1 MRTAASTISPLP
13 NSLAWLRD
21 LLREEL
27 SPYPGR
33 GALVV
38 RMVSAASIVMVINMT
53 FQIPFGV
60 YGAVYALILSR
71 EHPGAT
77 LQATKNLIVSF
88 SFAAVYALVGAVF
101 FSGEPMLRLL
111 WVLATLFLIFFA
123 LKAVSN
129 YTAAF
134 NFGYLVIVTIPLW
147 DSRISAEQKVVQTL
161 WAVGAVAFATII
173 TTMMEFVYARS
184 RPVDSLTSAM
194 VERLQSTAS
203 WLRSPSRGVAAPS
216 AEHQLIR
223 LAILGTSRMRRDLL
237 RSSSYSPESTQQ
249 MGAVVALVGRLVDLG
264 ANLSGLSTEFSK
276 TDLHRLGR
284 LADRIEALSHD
295 LLSRRTPHR
304 FETMEESPATTV
316 PLLQEMEETVSLI
329 AEVTSGSDSLP
340 ENQSPMTREQTPSPF
355 FVPDAFSN
363 PSYVRFGI
371 RGGLAASF
379 CYLIYN
385 LVAWQGISTAVTT
398 CLLTAL
404 TTIGASRQKQVLRFG
419 GAIVGG
425 IFIGFGA
432 QVFVLPALDS
442 IAGFLMLFVAVS
454 VLSAW
459 IITSGPRLSYFGMQI
474 AVAFYLNNL
483 QEYKFQTSLTVARD
497 RVAGI
502 LLGLVA
508 MWLIFDQLWGASAL
522 VAMQR
527 SFVSTLR
534 LLAKLMTPVSKAP
547 GVTIEEAY
555 RLRETISTNFE
566 ELRQQADGLMLEF
579 GGSRE
584 HNLAARSYLLRWQ
597 LQLRIIFVT
606 RIALL
611 RYLLRLPGFEVPEP
625 LLRTQEIA
633 DSQLSERLERLAD
646 QISDKEPSSPATYD
660 THCPLPQV
668 VMYDSK
674 SDTSLAPRSRSFLLL
689 SSRITSLLTSLEMDI
704 IAYQSQFAS
713 VRPVR
718 NAGRHKEPG
727 GSLRSPPNR
736 I

>member
-1 MRTAASTISPLP
+1 MI
-13 NSLAWLRD
+13 
-21 LLREEL
+21 
-27 SPYPGR
+27 
-33 GALVV
+33 
-38 RMVSAASIVMVINMT
+38 IIMT
-53 FQIPFGV
+53 FHIPYGV
-60 YGAVYALILSR
+60 YGAVYALTLSR
-71 EHPGAT
+71 EGPDAT
-77 LQATKNLIVSF
+77 LHATKNLIVSF

-101 FSGEPMLRLL
+101 FSGEPVLRLL
-111 WVLATLFLIFFA
+111 WVLATIFLVFFA

-129 YTAAF
+129 HTAAF
-134 NFGYLVIVTIPLW
+134 NFGYLVTVTIPIW
-147 DSRISAEQKVVQTL
+147 DSQSSGEQKVVQTL
-161 WAVGAVAFATII
+161 WAVGAVAIATII
-173 TTMMEFVYARS
+173 TTVMEFVYARS
-184 RPVDSLTSAM
+184 RPVDSLTSAI

-203 WLRSPSRGVAAPS
+203 WLRSLSKGVTAPS

-237 RSSSYSPESTQQ
+237 HSSYSPDSTQKI
-249 MGAVVALVGRLVDLG
+249 GAVVALVGRLVDLG
-264 ANLSGLSTEFSK
+264 ANLSGPSIEFSK
-276 TDLHRLGR
+276 ADLQRLER

-295 LLSRRTPHR
+295 FLSRRTPHR
-304 FETMEESPATTV
+304 FETLEPSPVTRV
-316 PLLQEMEETVSLI
+316 PLLQEMDETVSLI
-329 AEVTSGSDSLP
+329 AEVISGSDSQP
-340 ENQSPMTREQTPSPF
+340 ENHLPMPREQTPSPF

-363 PSYVRFGI
+363 PAYVQFGI
-371 RGGLAASF
+371 RGGLAASI

-442 IAGFLMLFVAVS
+442 IAGFLMLFVAVT

-459 IITSGPRLSYFGMQI
+459 IITSGPRLSYFGVQI
-474 AVAFYLNNL
+474 AVAFYLINL
-483 QEYKFQTSLTVARD
+483 QEYKFQTSLAVARD

-502 LLGLVA
+502 FLGLVA
-508 MWLIFDQLWGASAL
+508 MWVIFDQLWGASAL

-534 LLAKLMTPVSKAP
+534 LLAKLMTPVSKAS

-584 HNLAARSYLLRWQ
+584 HNLAARSHLLRWQ
-597 LQLRIIFVT
+597 LQLRIVFVT

-611 RYLLRLPGFEVPEP
+611 RYLLLLPGFEVPEP
-625 LLRTQEIA
+625 LLQTQEIA
-633 DSQLSERLERLAD
+633 DSQLSKRLERLAD
-646 QISDKEPSSPATYD
+646 RISDKAPSSLATYE
-660 THCPLPQV
+660 TQLPV
-668 VMYDSK
+668 ASRILKDSHF
-674 SDTSLAPRSRSFLLL
+674 DTSLAPHSRSFLLL
-689 SSRITSLLTSLEMDI
+689 SSRITSLLASLEMDI
-704 IAYQSQFAS
+704 VAHQSQFAS
-713 VRPVR
+713 VGPVQ
-718 NAGRHKEPG
+718 NAGRLKEPG
-727 GSLRSPPNR
+727 DSLPPPPNQV
-736 I
+736 

>member
-1 MRTAASTISPLP
+1 MDAEMATAASTISRLP

-33 GALVV
+33 GALVA

-60 YGAVYALILSR
+60 YGAVYALVLSR

-88 SFAAVYALVGAVF
+88 SFAAIYALVGAVF

-111 WVLATLFLIFFA
+111 WVLATLFLVFFA
-123 LKAVSN
+123 LKVVSN
-129 YTAAF
+129 HTAAF

-147 DSRISAEQKVVQTL
+147 DSQISAEQKVVQTL

-173 TTMMEFVYARS
+173 TTVMEFVYAGL
-184 RPVDSLTSAM
+184 RPVDSLTSAI

-203 WLRSPSRGVAAPS
+203 WLRSPSRGVASPS
-216 AEHQLIR
+216 SEHQLIR
-223 LAILGTSRMRRDLL
+223 LAMLGTSRMRRDLL
-237 RSSSYSPESTQQ
+237 HSSYSPESTQQ
-249 MGAVVALVGRLVDLG
+249 MGAIVALVGRLVDLG

-276 TDLHRLGR
+276 TDRHRLGR
-284 LADRIEALSHD
+284 LADRIEALSD
-295 LLSRRTPHR
+295 DILSRRTRHQ
-304 FETMEESPATTV
+304 FETLEESPRTTV
-316 PLLQEMEETVSLI
+316 PLLEEMEETVSLI

-340 ENQSPMTREQTPSPF
+340 DNQSPLTRDQTPSSF

-363 PSYVRFGI
+363 PAYVRFGI
-371 RGGLAASF
+371 RGGLAASL

-404 TTIGASRQKQVLRFG
+404 TTIGASRQKQILRFG

-432 QVFVLPALDS
+432 QVFLLPALDS
-442 IAGFLMLFVAVS
+442 IAGFLILFVAVS
-454 VLSAW
+454 AFSAW
-459 IITSGPRLSYFGMQI
+459 IITSGPRLSYFGVQI
-474 AVAFYLNNL
+474 AVAFYLINL
-483 QEYKFQTSLTVARD
+483 QEYKFQTSLAVARD

-508 MWLIFDQLWGASAL
+508 MWVIFDQLWGASAL
-522 VAMQR
+522 VEMQR

-534 LLAKLMTPVSKAP
+534 LLAKLMTPVSTTA
-547 GVTIEEAY
+547 GVTIDEAY
-555 RLRETISTNFE
+555 RLREAISTNFE

-584 HNLAARSYLLRWQ
+584 HNLGARSHLLRWQ
-597 LQLRIIFVT
+597 LQLRIIFVI

-611 RYLLRLPGFEVPEP
+611 RYLLRLPGFEIPEP

-633 DSQLSERLERLAD
+633 DGQLAERLERLAD
-646 QISDKEPSSPATYD
+646 RISNKVPSLLATYD
-660 THCPLPQV
+660 TQLPV
-668 VMYDSK
+668 TPSTVYDPR
-674 SDTSLAPRSRSFLLL
+674 SDTSLTPHSRSFLLL
-689 SSRITSLLTSLEMDI
+689 SSRITSLLTSLESEI

-713 VRPVR
+713 DRLSSS
-718 NAGRHKEPG
+718 NQ
-727 GSLRSPPNR
+727 
-736 I
+736 

>member
-1 MRTAASTISPLP
+1 MDAEMTTAASRVSPLP
-13 NSLAWLRD
+13 HSLAWLLA

-27 SPYPGR
+27 SPYSGR
-33 GALVV
+33 GELVA
-38 RMVSAASIVMVINMT
+38 RMVSAASIVMIINMT
-53 FQIPFGV
+53 FQIPYGV

-88 SFAAVYALVGAVF
+88 SFAAAYALVGAVF

-147 DSRISAEQKVVQTL
+147 DSQISAEQKVVQTL

-173 TTMMEFVYARS
+173 TTVMEFAYARL

-194 VERLQSTAS
+194 VERLQSTAY
-203 WLRSPSRGVAAPS
+203 WLRSLSKGVAAPS
-216 AEHQLIR
+216 AEQQLIR
-223 LAILGTSRMRRDLL
+223 LAVLGTSRMRRDLL
-237 RSSSYSPESTQQ
+237 RAGYSPESTQQ
-249 MGAVVALVGRLVDLG
+249 MGAIVALVGRLVDLG
-264 ANLSGLSTEFSK
+264 ANLSALSTESSK

-284 LADRIEALSHD
+284 LADRIEALAGD
-295 LLSRRTPHR
+295 WLSRRTPR
-304 FETMEESPATTV
+304 RSETVEESPADTV

-329 AEVTSGSDSLP
+329 VEVTSGSDSLP
-340 ENQSPMTREQTPSPF
+340 ENHSPMARDQTPGTF

-363 PSYVRFGI
+363 PAYVQFGI

-425 IFIGFGA
+425 IFIGFGT
-432 QVFVLPALDS
+432 QVFVLPVLDS
-442 IAGFLMLFVAVS
+442 IAGFLMLFVVVS
-454 VLSAW
+454 AFSAW
-459 IITSGPRLSYFGMQI
+459 IITSGPRLSYFGVQI
-474 AVAFYLNNL
+474 AVAFYLINL

-508 MWLIFDQLWGASAL
+508 MWVIFDQLWGASAL

-527 SFVSTLR
+527 SLVSTLR
-534 LLAKLMTPVSKAP
+534 LLAKLMSPVSKAS

-579 GGSRE
+579 DGSRQ
-584 HNLAARSYLLRWQ
+584 HNLLARSHLLRWQ
-597 LQLRIIFVT
+597 LQLRIVFVT

-611 RYLLRLPGFEVPEP
+611 RYLLRLPGFEIPDP
-625 LLRTQEIA
+625 LLRAQEIT
-633 DSQLSERLERLAD
+633 DGQLAEKLERLAD
-646 QISDKEPSSPATYD
+646 RMSNKMPSSLATYELAVASSNMSD
-660 THCPLPQV
+660 A
-668 VMYDSK
+668 K
-674 SDTSLAPRSRSFLLL
+674 SDTSMAPHCRSFLLL
-689 SSRITSLLTSLEMDI
+689 SSRMTSMLMSLETDM
-704 IAYQSQFAS
+704 IAHQS
-713 VRPVR
+713 
-718 NAGRHKEPG
+718 
-727 GSLRSPPNR
+727 
-736 I
+736 

>member
-1 MRTAASTISPLP
+1 MDAEMATAASMISPLP

-21 LLREEL
+21 LLGEEL

-33 GALVV
+33 GALVA
-38 RMVSAASIVMVINMT
+38 RMVSAASIVMIINMT
-53 FQIPFGV
+53 FQIPNGV
-60 YGAVYALILSR
+60 NGVVYALILSR

-77 LQATKNLIVSF
+77 LQATKNLIVSI

-101 FSGEPMLRLL
+101 FSGEPVLRLL

-123 LKAVSN
+123 LKAISN
-129 YTAAF
+129 HTAAF
-134 NFGYLVIVTIPLW
+134 NFGWLVIVTIPLW
-147 DSRISAEQKVVQTL
+147 DSQISAEQKVVQTL
-161 WAVGAVAFATII
+161 WTAGAVAFATII
-173 TTMMEFVYARS
+173 TTVIEFVYARL
-184 RPVDSLTSAM
+184 RPVDSLTSAL

-203 WLRSPSRGVAAPS
+203 LLRSLSQGVAATS
-216 AEHQLIR
+216 SEQQLIR

-237 RSSSYSPESTQQ
+237 HAGYSPESTQQ

-264 ANLSGLSTEFSK
+264 ANLSGLSTAFSK
-276 TDLHRLGR
+276 TDLHSLGR
-284 LADRIEALSHD
+284 LANRIDALSD
-295 LLSRRTPHR
+295 DWLSRRTPR
-304 FETMEESPATTV
+304 PVETFEESPATTV

-340 ENQSPMTREQTPSPF
+340 ENQSPMTRDQTQSPF

-363 PSYVRFGI
+363 PAYVQFGI

-425 IFIGFGA
+425 IFVGFGA

-442 IAGFLMLFVAVS
+442 IAGFLMLFVVVS
-454 VLSAW
+454 AFSAW
-459 IITSGPRLSYFGMQI
+459 IITSGPRLSYFGVQI
-474 AVAFYLNNL
+474 AVAFYLINL
-483 QEYKFQTSLTVARD
+483 QEYKFQTSLAVARD

-508 MWLIFDQLWGASAL
+508 MWVVFDQLWGASAL

-534 LLAKLMTPVSKAP
+534 LLAKLMTPVSKAS

-584 HNLAARSYLLRWQ
+584 HNLAARSHLLRWQ
-597 LQLRIIFVT
+597 LQLRIIFVI

-611 RYLLRLPGFEVPEP
+611 RYLLRLPGFEIPEP

-633 DSQLSERLERLAD
+633 DGQLAERLERLAD
-646 QISDKEPSSPATYD
+646 RISNKVPSLLATYD
-660 THCPLPQV
+660 TQLPV
-668 VMYDSK
+668 APSTIYDPR
-674 SDTSLAPRSRSFLLL
+674 SDTSLAPHSRSFLLL
-689 SSRITSLLTSLEMDI
+689 SSRITSLLTSLESEI

-713 VRPVR
+713 DRLSSS
-718 NAGRHKEPG
+718 NQ
-727 GSLRSPPNR
+727 
-736 I
+736 

>member
-1 MRTAASTISPLP
+1 MATAASPISPRP

-33 GALVV
+33 GALVA

-53 FQIPFGV
+53 FQIPYGI

-134 NFGYLVIVTIPLW
+134 NFGYLVIVTIPIW
-147 DSRISAEQKVVQTL
+147 DSQISAEQKVVQTL
-161 WAVGAVAFATII
+161 WTVGAVAFATII
-173 TTMMEFVYARS
+173 TTLMEFVYARL
-184 RPVDSLTSAM
+184 RPVNSLASAI
-194 VERLQSTAS
+194 VERLQSTAF
-203 WLRSPSRGVAAPS
+203 WLRSPSRGVASPS

-237 RSSSYSPESTQQ
+237 HSSYSPESTQQ
-249 MGAVVALVGRLVDLG
+249 MGAIVALVGRLVDLG

-276 TDLHRLGR
+276 TDLQRLGR
-284 LADRIEALSHD
+284 LADRIEALCD
-295 LLSRRTPHR
+295 DILSRRTPHQ
-304 FETMEESPATTV
+304 FETLEESPATTV
-316 PLLQEMEETVSLI
+316 PLLEEMEETVSLI

-340 ENQSPMTREQTPSPF
+340 DNQPRMTRDQTPSPF

-363 PSYVRFGI
+363 PAYVRFGI

-404 TTIGASRQKQVLRFG
+404 TTIGASRQKQILRFG
-419 GAIVGG
+419 GAIIGG
-425 IFIGFGA
+425 IVIGFGA

-454 VLSAW
+454 VFSAW
-459 IITSGPRLSYFGMQI
+459 IITSGPRLSYFGVQI
-474 AVAFYLNNL
+474 AVAFYLINL
-483 QEYKFQTSLTVARD
+483 QEYKFQTSLAVARD

-508 MWLIFDQLWGASAL
+508 MWMIFDQLWGASAL

-534 LLAKLMTPVSKAP
+534 LLAKLMTPVAKAP
-547 GVTIEEAY
+547 GVTVEEAY

-584 HNLAARSYLLRWQ
+584 HNLETRSHLLRWQ

-611 RYLLRLPGFEVPEP
+611 RYLLRLPGFEIPEP

-633 DSQLSERLERLAD
+633 DGQLAERLERLAD
-646 QISDKEPSSPATYD
+646 RISEKVPSSLATYD
-660 THCPLPQV
+660 TQLSV
-668 VMYDSK
+668 ASRILYDSN
-674 SDTSLAPRSRSFLLL
+674 SDTSLAPHSRSFLLL
-689 SSRITSLLTSLEMDI
+689 ASRITSLLTSLETDMV
-704 IAYQSQFAS
+704 AHELQFAS
-713 VRPVR
+713 ASPLR
-718 NAGRHKEPG
+718 NAGRHKELG

>member
-1 MRTAASTISPLP
+1 MAAASTISPLP

-38 RMVSAASIVMVINMT
+38 RMVCGASIVMVINMT
-53 FQIPFGV
+53 FQIPYGV

-71 EHPGAT
+71 EHPNAT

-173 TTMMEFVYARS
+173 TTVMEFVYARS

-203 WLRSPSRGVAAPS
+203 WLRSPSRGIAAPS

-249 MGAVVALVGRLVDLG
+249 MGAVVAFVGRLVDLG

-304 FETMEESPATTV
+304 FETLEESPATTV
-316 PLLQEMEETVSLI
+316 PLLQDMEETVSLI

-340 ENQSPMTREQTPSPF
+340 ENQSPMTREQTPSLF

-363 PSYVRFGI
+363 PSYARFGI
-371 RGGLAASF
+371 RGGLAAGF

-432 QVFVLPALDS
+432 QVLVLPALDS

-454 VLSAW
+454 ALSAW

-474 AVAFYLNNL
+474 AVAFYLINL
-483 QEYKFQTSLTVARD
+483 QEYKFQTSLAVARD

-508 MWLIFDQLWGASAL
+508 MWVIFDQLWGASAL

-527 SFVSTLR
+527 SFISTLR
-534 LLAKLMTPVSKAP
+534 LLAKLMTPVSKAS
-547 GVTIEEAY
+547 GATIEEAY

-566 ELRQQADGLMLEF
+566 ALREQADGLMLEF

-584 HNLAARSYLLRWQ
+584 RNLAARSHLLRWQ

-611 RYLLRLPGFEVPEP
+611 RYLLRLRGFEIPET

-633 DSQLSERLERLAD
+633 DGQLAERLERLAD
-646 QISDKEPSSPATYD
+646 RISDKVPSSLATYD
-660 THCPLPQV
+660 TPLPLASSIT
-668 VMYDSK
+668 YDSK
-674 SDTSLAPRSRSFLLL
+674 SDTSLTPHSRSFLLL
-689 SSRITSLLTSLEMDI
+689 SSRITSTLTSLETDI
-704 IAYQSQFAS
+704 LAHQS
-713 VRPVR
+713 
-718 NAGRHKEPG
+718 
-727 GSLRSPPNR
+727 
-736 I
+736 

>member
-1 MRTAASTISPLP
+1 MATAASTISPLP
-13 NSLAWLRD
+13 NALTWLRD

-33 GALVV
+33 GALVA

-53 FQIPFGV
+53 FQIPYGV
-60 YGAVYALILSR
+60 YGVVYALILSR
-71 EHPGAT
+71 EHPHAT

-101 FSGEPMLRLL
+101 FSGEPTLRLL
-111 WVLATLFLIFFA
+111 WVLATLLLIFFA

-147 DSRISAEQKVVQTL
+147 DSQISAEQKVVQTL

-173 TTMMEFVYARS
+173 TTVIEFVYARL

-203 WLRSPSRGVAAPS
+203 LLRSLSQRVAAPS
-216 AEHQLIR
+216 SEQTLIR

-237 RSSSYSPESTQQ
+237 HSGCSPESTQQ

-276 TDLHRLGR
+276 TDLHSLGR
-284 LADRIEALSHD
+284 LADRIETLSDD
-295 LLSRRTPHR
+295 LLSRRTPR
-304 FETMEESPATTV
+304 RLDTLEEFPATTV

-340 ENQSPMTREQTPSPF
+340 ENQSPIVRDQTPSPF

-363 PSYVRFGI
+363 PAYVQFGI

-419 GAIVGG
+419 GAIAGG
-425 IFIGFGA
+425 IFVGFGA

-442 IAGFLMLFVAVS
+442 IAGFLMLFVVVS
-454 VLSAW
+454 AFSAW
-459 IITSGPRLSYFGMQI
+459 IITSGPRLSYFGVQI
-474 AVAFYLNNL
+474 AVAFYLINL
-483 QEYKFQTSLTVARD
+483 QEYKFQTSLAVARD

-508 MWLIFDQLWGASAL
+508 MWAIFDQLWGASAL
-522 VAMQR
+522 LAMQR

-534 LLAKLMTPVSKAP
+534 LLAKLMTPVSKAS

-566 ELRQQADGLMLEF
+566 ELREQADGLMLEF

-584 HNLAARSYLLRWQ
+584 HNLAARSHLLRWQ

-611 RYLLRLPGFEVPEP
+611 RFLLRLPGFEIPEP
-625 LLRTQEIA
+625 LLRAQEIA
-633 DSQLSERLERLAD
+633 DGQLAERLERLVD
-646 QISDKEPSSPATYD
+646 RISDKVSSSLAMYD
-660 THCPLPQV
+660 TQLSVASSIP
-668 VMYDSK
+668 YDSN
-674 SDTSLAPRSRSFLLL
+674 SDTSLAPHSRSFLLL
-689 SSRITSLLTSLEMDI
+689 SSRITSLLTSLESEI

-713 VRPVR
+713 DRLSSS
-718 NAGRHKEPG
+718 NQ
-727 GSLRSPPNR
+727 
-736 I
+736 

>member
-1 MRTAASTISPLP
+1 MMPTGASTISPLP

-33 GALVV
+33 WTLVA
-38 RMVSAASIVMVINMT
+38 RMVSAASIVMIIIMT
-53 FQIPFGV
+53 FHIPYGV
-60 YGAVYALILSR
+60 YGAVYALTLSR
-71 EHPGAT
+71 EGPDAT
-77 LQATKNLIVSF
+77 LHATKNLIVSF

-101 FSGEPMLRLL
+101 FSGEPVLRLL
-111 WVLATLFLIFFA
+111 WVLATLFLVFFA

-129 YTAAF
+129 HTAAF
-134 NFGYLVIVTIPLW
+134 NFGYLVTVTIPIW
-147 DSRISAEQKVVQTL
+147 DSQISGEQKVVQTL
-161 WAVGAVAFATII
+161 WGVGAVAIATII
-173 TTMMEFVYARS
+173 TTVMEFVYARS
-184 RPVDSLTSAM
+184 RPVDSLTSAI

-203 WLRSPSRGVAAPS
+203 WLSSLSKGITAAS
-216 AEHQLIR
+216 SEHQLIR
-223 LAILGTSRMRRDLL
+223 LTILGTSRMRRDLL
-237 RSSSYSPESTQQ
+237 HSSNSRDSTQK

-264 ANLSGLSTEFSK
+264 ATVSGLSTEFSK
-276 TDLHRLGR
+276 ADMHRLGR
-284 LADRIEALSHD
+284 LADRIEALSDD
-295 LLSRRTPHR
+295 LLNRRTPHR
-304 FETMEESPATTV
+304 FETLAEFSATTV
-316 PLLQEMEETVSLI
+316 PLLQEMEETISLI

-340 ENQSPMTREQTPSPF
+340 ENQSPMPREQTPSPF

-363 PSYVRFGI
+363 PAYVQFGI

-425 IFIGFGA
+425 ILIGFGA

-442 IAGFLMLFVAVS
+442 IAGFLMLFVAVT

-459 IITSGPRLSYFGMQI
+459 IITSGPRLSYFGVQI
-474 AVAFYLNNL
+474 AVAFYLINL
-483 QEYKFQTSLTVARD
+483 QEYKFQTSLAVARD

-508 MWLIFDQLWGASAL
+508 MWVIFDQLWGASAL

-527 SFVSTLR
+527 SFVSALR
-534 LLAKLMTPVSKAP
+534 LLAKLMMPVSKAS
-547 GVTIEEAY
+547 GATIEEAY
-555 RLRETISTNFE
+555 RLSETLSTTFE

-579 GGSRE
+579 GNNRGR
-584 HNLAARSYLLRWQ
+584 NLAARSHFLRWQ

-611 RYLLRLPGFEVPEP
+611 RYLLPVPGFEIPEP
-625 LLRTQEIA
+625 LLRTQKIA
-633 DSQLSERLERLAD
+633 DDQLAERLRRLAD
-646 QISDKEPSSPATYD
+646 RLSDSVPSSLTTNDTQLPAAPSTIYD
-660 THCPLPQV
+660 PR
-668 VMYDSK
+668 
-674 SDTSLAPRSRSFLLL
+674 SDTSLAPHSRSFLLL
-689 SSRITSLLTSLEMDI
+689 SSRITSLLTSLETDI
-704 IAYQSQFAS
+704 IAHKSQS
-713 VRPVR
+713 
-718 NAGRHKEPG
+718 AGDG
-727 GSLRSPPNR
+727 LSSSSQ
-736 I
+736 

>member
-1 MRTAASTISPLP
+1 MMPTTTSPISPRP
-13 NSLAWLRD
+13 TSLAWLRD

-33 GALVV
+33 GVLVA
-38 RMVSAASIVMVINMT
+38 RMVSAASVVMVINMT
-53 FQIPFGV
+53 FQIPYGV
-60 YGAVYALILSR
+60 YGAVYALTLSR
-71 EHPGAT
+71 EHPDAT
-77 LQATKNLIVSF
+77 LQATKTMIISF

-101 FSGEPMLRLL
+101 FSGDPLLRLL

-147 DSRISAEQKVVQTL
+147 DSQISAEQKVVQTL

-173 TTMMEFVYARS
+173 TTVMEFVYARL
-184 RPVDSLTSAM
+184 RPVDSITSAI

-203 WLRSPSRGVAAPS
+203 WFRFLSKGVGAPS
-216 AEHQLIR
+216 SEQTLIR

-237 RSSSYSPESTQQ
+237 RSSYSPDLTQHT
-249 MGAVVALVGRLVDLG
+249 GAVVALVGRLVDLG
-264 ANLSGLSTEFSK
+264 ANLSGLTTEFSK
-276 TDLHRLGR
+276 TNLDRLGR
-284 LADRIEALSHD
+284 LADQIEALSGD
-295 LLSRRTPHR
+295 LLSRRTPRR
-304 FETMEESPATTV
+304 FETLEEFPGTTV
-316 PLLQEMEETVSLI
+316 PLLREMEETVSLI

-340 ENQSPMTREQTPSPF
+340 ENQSPTTRDQTPSPF

-363 PSYVRFGI
+363 PTHVQFGI

-379 CYLIYN
+379 CYLTYN

-442 IAGFLMLFVAVS
+442 IAGFLILFVAVS
-454 VLSAW
+454 VFSAW
-459 IITSGPRLSYFGMQI
+459 IMTSGPRLSYFGVQI
-474 AVAFYLNNL
+474 AVAFYLINL
-483 QEYKFQTSLTVARD
+483 QEYKFQTSLAVARD

-502 LLGLVA
+502 LLGLIA
-508 MWLIFDQLWGASAL
+508 MWVIFDQLWGASAL
-522 VAMQR
+522 ATMQR

-534 LLAKLMTPVSKAP
+534 LLAKLMGPVSKTSGA
-547 GVTIEEAY
+547 TIEEAY
-555 RLRETISTNFE
+555 RLREGISTNFE

-579 GGSRE
+579 GSSRE
-584 HNLAARSYLLRWQ
+584 HNLAARSHLLRWQ
-597 LQLRIIFVT
+597 LQLRIVFVT

-611 RYLLRLPGFEVPEP
+611 RYLLRLPGFEIPEP
-625 LLRTQEIA
+625 LLRTQTIA
-633 DSQLSERLERLAD
+633 DGQLAERLNRLAD
-646 QISDKEPSSPATYD
+646 RLFDGVPSALAAYD
-660 THCPLPQV
+660 TQLPV
-668 VMYDSK
+668 APTTIYDPK
-674 SDTSLAPRSRSFLLL
+674 SDTSLAPHSRSFLLL
-689 SSRITSLLTSLEMDI
+689 SSRITSLLTSLETDI
-704 IAYQSQFAS
+704 IAHQSQLAS
-713 VRPVR
+713 DGLSSS
-718 NAGRHKEPG
+718 NQ
-727 GSLRSPPNR
+727 
-736 I
+736 

>member
-1 MRTAASTISPLP
+1 MGAEMATAVSTTSPPP
-13 NSLAWLRD
+13 NSLASLRD

-33 GALVV
+33 GALVA

-53 FQIPFGV
+53 FQIPNGV
-60 YGAVYALILSR
+60 NGVVYALILSR

-123 LKAVSN
+123 LKAISN
-129 YTAAF
+129 HTAAF
-134 NFGYLVIVTIPLW
+134 NFGWLVIVTIPLW
-147 DSRISAEQKVVQTL
+147 DSQISAEQKVVQTL
-161 WAVGAVAFATII
+161 WTAGAVAFATII
-173 TTMMEFVYARS
+173 TTVMEFVYARLQ
-184 RPVDSLTSAM
+184 PVDSLTSAM
-194 VERLQSTAS
+194 GERLQSTAS
-203 WLRSPSRGVAAPS
+203 WLRSLSQGVAAAS
-216 AEHQLIR
+216 SEQQLIR

-237 RSSSYSPESTQQ
+237 HAGYSPESTQK

-264 ANLSGLSTEFSK
+264 ANLSGISTEFSK

-284 LADRIEALSHD
+284 LADRIEALSED
-295 LLSRRTPHR
+295 FLSRRTPHQ
-304 FETMEESPATTV
+304 FETLEEFPATTV
-316 PLLQEMEETVSLI
+316 PLFQEMEETVSLI

-340 ENQSPMTREQTPSPF
+340 ENQSPMTREQTASAF

-363 PSYVRFGI
+363 PAYVRFGI

-442 IAGFLMLFVAVS
+442 IAGFLMLFVAVT

-459 IITSGPRLSYFGMQI
+459 IITSGPRLSYFGVQI
-474 AVAFYLNNL
+474 AVAFYLINL
-483 QEYKFQTSLTVARD
+483 QEYKFQTSLAVARD

-508 MWLIFDQLWGASAL
+508 MWVIFDQLWGASAL

-534 LLAKLMTPVSKAP
+534 SLAKLMTPVSKVS

-584 HNLAARSYLLRWQ
+584 HNLAARSHLLRWQ
-597 LQLRIIFVT
+597 LQLRIVFVT

-611 RYLLRLPGFEVPEP
+611 RYLLRLPGFEIPEL
-625 LLRTQEIA
+625 LLRTQEIV
-633 DSQLSERLERLAD
+633 DGQLAERLERLAD
-646 QISDKEPSSPATYD
+646 RISDKVPSSLATYD
-660 THCPLPQV
+660 TQLSV
-668 VMYDSK
+668 ASSILYGSN
-674 SDTSLAPRSRSFLLL
+674 SDTSLAPHSRSFLLL
-689 SSRITSLLTSLEMDI
+689 SSRITSLLTSLETDI
-704 IAYQSQFAS
+704 VAHQSQFAS
-713 VRPVR
+713 VSPVR
-718 NAGRHKEPG
+718 NAGQHTMPG
-727 GSLRSPPNR
+727 VDVS
-736 I
+736 

>member
-1 MRTAASTISPLP
+1 
-13 NSLAWLRD
+13 
-21 LLREEL
+21 
-27 SPYPGR
+27 
-33 GALVV
+33 
-38 RMVSAASIVMVINMT
+38 MVSAASIVMVINMT
-53 FQIPFGV
+53 FQIPYGI

-134 NFGYLVIVTIPLW
+134 NFGYLVIVTIPIW
-147 DSRISAEQKVVQTL
+147 DSQISAEQKVVQTL
-161 WAVGAVAFATII
+161 WTVGAVAFATII
-173 TTMMEFVYARS
+173 TTLMEFVYARL
-184 RPVDSLTSAM
+184 RPVNSLASAI
-194 VERLQSTAS
+194 VERLQSTAF
-203 WLRSPSRGVAAPS
+203 WLRSPSRGVASPS

-237 RSSSYSPESTQQ
+237 HSSYSPESTQQ
-249 MGAVVALVGRLVDLG
+249 MGAIVALVGRLVDLG

-276 TDLHRLGR
+276 TDLQRLGR
-284 LADRIEALSHD
+284 LADRIEALCD
-295 LLSRRTPHR
+295 DILSRRTPHQ
-304 FETMEESPATTV
+304 FETLEESPATTV
-316 PLLQEMEETVSLI
+316 PLLEEMEETVSLI

-340 ENQSPMTREQTPSPF
+340 DNQPRMTRDQTPSPF

-363 PSYVRFGI
+363 PAYVRFGI

-404 TTIGASRQKQVLRFG
+404 TTIGASRQKQILRFG
-419 GAIVGG
+419 GAIIGG
-425 IFIGFGA
+425 IVIGFGA

-454 VLSAW
+454 VFSAW
-459 IITSGPRLSYFGMQI
+459 IITSGPRLSYFGVQI
-474 AVAFYLNNL
+474 AVAFYLINL
-483 QEYKFQTSLTVARD
+483 QEYKFQTSLAVARD

-508 MWLIFDQLWGASAL
+508 MWMIFDQLWGASAL

-534 LLAKLMTPVSKAP
+534 LLAKLMTPVAKAP
-547 GVTIEEAY
+547 GVTVEEAY

-584 HNLAARSYLLRWQ
+584 HNLETRSHLLRWQ

-611 RYLLRLPGFEVPEP
+611 RYLLRLPGFEIPEP

-633 DSQLSERLERLAD
+633 DGQLAERLERLAD
-646 QISDKEPSSPATYD
+646 RISEKVPSSLATYD
-660 THCPLPQV
+660 TQLSV
-668 VMYDSK
+668 ASRILYDSN
-674 SDTSLAPRSRSFLLL
+674 SDTSLAPHSRSFLLL
-689 SSRITSLLTSLEMDI
+689 ASRITSLLTSLETDMV
-704 IAYQSQFAS
+704 AHELQFAS
-713 VRPVR
+713 ASPLR
-718 NAGRHKEPG
+718 NAGRHKELG

>member
-1 MRTAASTISPLP
+1 
-13 NSLAWLRD
+13 
-21 LLREEL
+21 
-27 SPYPGR
+27 
-33 GALVV
+33 
-38 RMVSAASIVMVINMT
+38 
-53 FQIPFGV
+53 
-60 YGAVYALILSR
+60 
-71 EHPGAT
+71 
-77 LQATKNLIVSF
+77 
-88 SFAAVYALVGAVF
+88 
-101 FSGEPMLRLL
+101 
-111 WVLATLFLIFFA
+111 
-123 LKAVSN
+123 
-129 YTAAF
+129 
-134 NFGYLVIVTIPLW
+134 LVIVTIPLW
-147 DSRISAEQKVVQTL
+147 DSQISAEQKVVQTL

-173 TTMMEFVYARS
+173 TTVMEFVYARL

-194 VERLQSTAS
+194 VERLQRTAS
-203 WLRSPSRGVAAPS
+203 LLRSLSKGVADPS
-216 AEHQLIR
+216 SENQLFR

-237 RSSSYSPESTQQ
+237 RSGYSPESTQQ

-264 ANLSGLSTEFSK
+264 ANLSGLSTEFSN
-276 TDLHRLGR
+276 TDLHILGR
-284 LADRIEALSHD
+284 LADRIEALSGD
-295 LLSRRTPHR
+295 LLSRQTPRR
-304 FETMEESPATTV
+304 FGTIEEAPTTV
-316 PLLQEMEETVSLI
+316 PLLQEMEEAASLI

-340 ENQSPMTREQTPSPF
+340 ENQPPRTGEQAPSPF
-355 FVPDAFSN
+355 FAPDAFSN
-363 PSYVRFGI
+363 PAYVQFGI

-442 IAGFLMLFVAVS
+442 IAGFLMLFVAVT

-459 IITSGPRLSYFGMQI
+459 IITSGPRLSYFGVQI
-474 AVAFYLNNL
+474 AVAFYLINL
-483 QEYKFQTSLTVARD
+483 QEYKFQTSLAVARD

-502 LLGLVA
+502 FLGLVS
-508 MWLIFDQLWGASAL
+508 MWVIFDQRWGASAL

-534 LLAKLMTPVSKAP
+534 LLAKLMTPLSIASD
-547 GVTIEEAY
+547 VTIEEAY

-584 HNLAARSYLLRWQ
+584 YNLAARSYLLRWQ

-625 LLRTQEIA
+625 LLQTQELV
-633 DSQLSERLERLAD
+633 DSQLSERLKRLAD
-646 QISDKEPSSPATYD
+646 QISDEEPSSPAMYD
-660 THCPLPQV
+660 TQLSV
-668 VMYDSK
+668 ASSILYDSN
-674 SDTSLAPRSRSFLLL
+674 SDTSLAPHSRSFLLL
-689 SSRITSLLTSLEMDI
+689 SSRITSLLTSLETDI
-704 IAYQSQFAS
+704 VAHQSQFAS
-713 VRPVR
+713 VSPVR
-718 NAGRHKEPG
+718 NAERHKEPE

>member
-1 MRTAASTISPLP
+1 
-13 NSLAWLRD
+13 
-21 LLREEL
+21 
-27 SPYPGR
+27 
-33 GALVV
+33 
-38 RMVSAASIVMVINMT
+38 
-53 FQIPFGV
+53 
-60 YGAVYALILSR
+60 
-71 EHPGAT
+71 
-77 LQATKNLIVSF
+77 
-88 SFAAVYALVGAVF
+88 
-101 FSGEPMLRLL
+101 MLRLL

-134 NFGYLVIVTIPLW
+134 NFGYLVIVTIPIW
-147 DSRISAEQKVVQTL
+147 DSQISAEQKVVQTL
-161 WAVGAVAFATII
+161 WTVGAVAFATII
-173 TTMMEFVYARS
+173 TTLMEFVYARL
-184 RPVDSLTSAM
+184 RPVNSLASAI
-194 VERLQSTAS
+194 VERLQSTAF
-203 WLRSPSRGVAAPS
+203 WLRSPSRGVASPS

-237 RSSSYSPESTQQ
+237 HSSYSPESTQQ
-249 MGAVVALVGRLVDLG
+249 MGAIVALVGRLVDLG

-276 TDLHRLGR
+276 TDLQRLGR
-284 LADRIEALSHD
+284 LADRIEALCD
-295 LLSRRTPHR
+295 DILSRRTPHQ
-304 FETMEESPATTV
+304 FETLEESPATTV
-316 PLLQEMEETVSLI
+316 PLLEEMEETVSLI

-340 ENQSPMTREQTPSPF
+340 DNQPRMTRDQTPSPF

-363 PSYVRFGI
+363 PAYVRFGI

-404 TTIGASRQKQVLRFG
+404 TTIGASRQKQILRFG
-419 GAIVGG
+419 GAIIGG
-425 IFIGFGA
+425 IVIGFGA

-454 VLSAW
+454 VFSAW
-459 IITSGPRLSYFGMQI
+459 IITSGPRLSYFGVQI
-474 AVAFYLNNL
+474 AVAFYLINL
-483 QEYKFQTSLTVARD
+483 QEYKFQTSLAVARD

-508 MWLIFDQLWGASAL
+508 MWMIFDQLWGASAL

-534 LLAKLMTPVSKAP
+534 LLAKLMTPVAKAP
-547 GVTIEEAY
+547 GVTVEEAY

-584 HNLAARSYLLRWQ
+584 HNLETRSHLLRWQ

-611 RYLLRLPGFEVPEP
+611 RYLLRLPGFEIPEP

-633 DSQLSERLERLAD
+633 DGQLAERLERLAD
-646 QISDKEPSSPATYD
+646 RISEKVPSSLATYD
-660 THCPLPQV
+660 TQLSV
-668 VMYDSK
+668 ASRILYDSN
-674 SDTSLAPRSRSFLLL
+674 SDTSLAPHSRSFLLL
-689 SSRITSLLTSLEMDI
+689 ASRITSLLTSLETDMV
-704 IAYQSQFAS
+704 AHELQFAS
-713 VRPVR
+713 ASPLR
-718 NAGRHKEPG
+718 NAGRHKELG